1 MEEVKMPNY
10 RLSTLAA
17 IGLGV
22 LLASEAQA
30 INLGEFEYRNS
41 CAQCHGISGEGSG
54 PVTDFLT
61 ETPPDLTVLQKNNG
75 GIFPVTNVYSVIDG
89 SAEIGVHG
97 SSDMPLWGSRYRD
110 RLAEDPYDAFS
121 SEDTTIYVRTRILWL
136 IEYLASL
143 QVE

>member
-1 MEEVKMPNY
+1 MSKY

-30 INLGEFEYRNS
+30 ISLGEFEYRNS
-41 CAQCHGISGEGSG
+41 CAQCHGISGKGGG
-54 PVTDFLT
+54 PVGDFLT
-61 ETPPDLTVLQKNNG
+61 KTPLDLTILQKNNG

-89 SAEIGVHG
+89 SADIGVHG
-97 SSDMPLWGSRYRD
+97 SRDMPLWGSRYRD
-110 RLAEDPYDAFS
+110 RLAEDPDDIFS
-121 SEDTTIYVRTRILWL
+121 SEDTDLYVRTRILSL
-136 IEYLASL
+136 IEYLATL

>member
-1 MEEVKMPNY
+1 MSKY

-41 CAQCHGISGEGSG
+41 CSQCHGISGDGSG
-54 PVTDFLT
+54 AVAEFLNK
-61 ETPPDLTVLQKNNG
+61 TPPDLTVLQKNNG
-75 GIFPVTNVYSVIDG
+75 GIFPITNVYSVIDG

-97 SSDMPLWGSRYRD
+97 SRDMPLWGSRYRD
-110 RLAEDPYDAFS
+110 RLADDPYDSFS
-121 SEDTTIYVRTRILWL
+121 SEDTDLYARTRILWL
-136 IEYLASL
+136 IEHLATL